1 MTSRPQSYIEGE
13 DPDSQHAKSKRGSKV
28 TTEKVALLV
37 LCFLLAVAFVVIY
50 RLSFEHMRTK
60 KMLKNLEGLKKECE
74 CVIKNQ
80 NVTESKP
87 CSQPE
92 VKINEPCSKCG
103 EGWEHHGGKCYNFSV
118 SKSSWTESRGECRA
132 KGGDLVKIDSREE
145 QKFLD
150 QRLKD
155 IMNYPQD
162 KFWFGLT
169 DSAEEGRWLW
179 VDGSLLDKSLIY
191 WGYNEPDDW
200 KGDYPDGE
208 DCGRMGVKGE
218 TSDLNSWFDASCNV
232 AHRSICEKPEIT
244 GQPTKASV
252 QI

>member
-1 MTSRPQSYIEGE
+1 LRDKDEGSLHMGCIGPPLFIPVTSLTLMTEHFLSHLNHTNMHIAFFHLN
-13 DPDSQHAKSKRGSKV
+13 DI
-28 TTEKVALLV
+28 
-37 LCFLLAVAFVVIY
+37 LC
-50 RLSFEHMRTK
+50 
-60 KMLKNLEGLKKECE
+60 
-74 CVIKNQ
+74 
-80 NVTESKP
+80 
-87 CSQPE
+87 
-92 VKINEPCSKCG
+92 
-103 EGWEHHGGKCYNFSV
+103 WEHHGRKCYYFSV

-179 VDGSLLDKSLIY
+179 VDGSSLCSFFRLIY

-208 DCGRMGVKGE
+208 DCGRMGVKDWGNLQSAE
-218 TSDLNSWFDASCNV
+218 TEEVTWMSDETFLPQNATS
-232 AHRSICEKPEIT
+232 R
-244 GQPTKASV
+244 
-252 QI
+252 

>member
-1 MTSRPQSYIEGE
+1 IYFFFFLSETQLRDKDEG
-13 DPDSQHAKSKRGSKV
+13 SLHS
-28 TTEKVALLV
+28 V
-37 LCFLLAVAFVVIY
+37 LKHFLSHLNHTNMHIAFFHLNDI
-50 RLSFEHMRTK
+50 L
-60 KMLKNLEGLKKECE
+60 
-74 CVIKNQ
+74 
-80 NVTESKP
+80 
-87 CSQPE
+87 CSNIF
-92 VKINEPCSKCG
+92 KDEPCSKCG
-103 EGWEHHGGKCYNFSV
+103 EGWEHHGRKCYYFSV

-145 QKFLD
+145 
-150 QRLKD
+150 LKD

-179 VDGSLLDKSLIY
+179 VDGSLIY

>member
-1 MTSRPQSYIEGE
+1 MAELLTLSLRERPATLRRKLISAACIRDLVYIYIYIYIYLSETQLRDKDEGSLHMGCIGPPLFIPVTSLTLMTEHFLSHLNHTNMHIAFFHLNEI
-13 DPDSQHAKSKRGSKV
+13 
-28 TTEKVALLV
+28 
-37 LCFLLAVAFVVIY
+37 LC
-50 RLSFEHMRTK
+50 
-60 KMLKNLEGLKKECE
+60 
-74 CVIKNQ
+74 
-80 NVTESKP
+80 
-87 CSQPE
+87 
-92 VKINEPCSKCG
+92 
-103 EGWEHHGGKCYNFSV
+103 WEHHGGKCYYFSV

-179 VDGSLLDKSLIY
+179 VDGSLLDKRFDY
-191 WGYNEPDDW
+191 WEYF
-200 KGDYPDGE
+200 
-208 DCGRMGVKGE
+208 CE

-244 GQPTKASV
+244 GQPTKASQYLAV
-252 QI
+252 HLK